1 MLRSFDRFNNL
12 AEGRFLAQAFRED
25 LKSAGLVNGASI
37 DCAASYLFAGHR
49 FTCNGR
55 FLHKGGTGDDLAIDG
70 NPAGGANK
78 NNLSWEDRIRSHLES
93 LTIPEYTGG
102 LRKEVEHVLDGTPSA
117 AYSQSL
123 EDFGSQH

>member
-1 MLRSFDRFNNL
+1 MLRPFDRFNDL
-12 AEGRFLAQAFRED
+12 AESRFLTQVFGEN
-25 LKSAGLVNGASI
+25 LKRAGLVNGASI
-37 DCAASYLFAGHR
+37 DSAASYLFAGHR

-55 FLHKGGTGDDLAIDG
+55 FLHKGVTADDLPIDG
-70 NPAGGANK
+70 NPAAGANK

-123 EDFGSQH
+123 E